1 MHADLAAFVGWYQ
14 EKQAGDIVA
23 QLKAG
28 ISLRAIVIR
37 DGQEHDIEAR
47 EVVPGDIVVVED
59 GMTIPADGRVRRSFH
74 LFALTAAGARRV
86 RRQGRLARSRHPREG
101 RDQQAQPQGGR

>member
-1 MHADLAAFVGWYQ
+1 MVYETSVLPPSTHHRHPHAQRLVVAASDLADRAAFVGWYQ

-59 GMTIPADGRVRRSFH
+59 GMTIPADGRVR
-74 LFALTAAGARRV
+74 
-86 RRQGRLARSRHPREG
+86 
-101 RDQQAQPQGGR
+101 

>member
-1 MHADLAAFVGWYQ
+1 MSSSPSSCSTVRRILSEPAYVAAFVGYYQ

-28 ISLRAIVIR
+28 ISLRAIVLR

-47 EVVPGDIVVVED
+47 EVVPGDIVIVED
-59 GMTIPADGRVRRSFH
+59 GMTVPADGRVR
-74 LFALTAAGARRV
+74 
-86 RRQGRLARSRHPREG
+86 
-101 RDQQAQPQGGR
+101 